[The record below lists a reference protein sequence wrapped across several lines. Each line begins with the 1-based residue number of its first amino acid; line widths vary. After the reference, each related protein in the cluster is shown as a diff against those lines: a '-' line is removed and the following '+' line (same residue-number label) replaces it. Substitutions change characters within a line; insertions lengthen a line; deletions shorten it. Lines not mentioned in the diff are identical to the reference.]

1 MTMHSVPRKTEPAP
15 TGPSAAAGSVR
26 HARTK
31 QWEISRVAPCPAT
44 RTHPISA
51 PISTPIAK
59 IAALSPLLAAD
70 AQSTAIKSP

>member
-1 MTMHSVPRKTEPAP
+1 M
-15 TGPSAAAGSVR
+15 R

-31 QWEISRVAPCPAT
+31 QWEISLAAPCPAT
-44 RTHPISA
+44 SVHPISA
-51 PISTPIAK
+51 PISTPIVK